1 MKSPYAKAIV
11 AAICAGVITAATVF
25 DNPYLVVAGAIAAP
39 ISVFLYPNEVR

>member
-1 MKSPYAKAIV
+1 MKSPYAKAVV

-25 DNPYLVVAGAIAAP
+25 ENPYLVVAAAVATP